1 MSNWLTP
8 ERIEKMQRWLLEHPI
23 DHKYDEMCDML
34 DSPAPPAQLASRAAY
49 NALKGIGK
57 LPPGIE

>member
-8 ERIEKMQRWLLEHPI
+8 ERIAKMQKWLLEHPI

-34 DSPAPPAQLASRAAY
+34 DSPAQLASRAAY

>member
-8 ERIEKMQRWLLEHPI
+8 ERIAKMQKWLLEHPI

-34 DSPAPPAQLASRAAY
+34 DSPAPPEQLAAY
-49 NALKGIGK
+49 EALKEIGK
-57 LPPGIE
+57 IPPGIE